1 MWFARNGHVAL
12 LIDTLQ
18 LGEVAG
24 VHHGTY
30 NNVLRVLDVRGALGL
45 LAPRPPT
52 LIGAKGDARSLTRAL
67 SERAGAAAKLDCK

>member
-1 MWFARNGHVAL
+1 MWFARNGYVCL

-30 NNVLRVLDVRGALGL
+30 NLGRWWWHAAGLHAGRRRVLERHPGHRLPG
-45 LAPRPPT
+45 
-52 LIGAKGDARSLTRAL
+52 
-67 SERAGAAAKLDCK
+67 RAGRTSIRSGSA